1 VVTFDPPNDPEDEDE
16 PNLEYDF
23 DPASASDHYTRFPV
37 RNPTRFLKS
46 CIDHVRSLIW
56 LPRRE
61 YGGGVIS
68 TGGPEV
74 SLVSISRANR
84 ASHNLTRSPEVRKCQ
99 EDADRGVWMA
109 QRFQK

>member
-1 VVTFDPPNDPEDEDE
+1 VVTFDPPSDPEDEDE

-37 RNPTRFLKS
+37 HNPIQYLES
-46 CIDHVRSLIW
+46 CIDHVRSLTW

-68 TGGPEV
+68 TGGPKV
-74 SLVSISRANR
+74 SLFFISRVYK
-84 ASHNLTRSPEVRKCQ
+84 ASYDLILFRQVHERQENIDGGVR
-99 EDADRGVWMA
+99 MA
-109 QRFQK
+109 